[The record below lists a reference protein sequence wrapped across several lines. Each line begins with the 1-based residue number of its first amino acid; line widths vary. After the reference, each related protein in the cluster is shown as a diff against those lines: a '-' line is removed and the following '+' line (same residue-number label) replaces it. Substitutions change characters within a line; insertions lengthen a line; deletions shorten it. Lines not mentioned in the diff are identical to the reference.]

1 MANSTKPKKT
11 SRNEQYVSEEGV
23 WLVSIETKEIKPS
36 RVPYHVFIWAVDN
49 AGNESEVQTHD
60 FKITA
65 PVEPASKAA
74 AKRGTIKGKVVL
86 EQSGGSPRFDQVTV
100 SLKEN
105 KPNGATKKTT
115 RATTEGSFEFKD
127 VPMGSYIVFASGA
140 VIGTTKEGT
149 SEVVLEP
156 AADDPSKP
164 PVEEVPV
171 KIGRPKPPMAAPPK
185 PM

>member
-1 MANSTKPKKT
+1 
-11 SRNEQYVSEEGV
+11 
-23 WLVSIETKEIKPS
+23 
-36 RVPYHVFIWAVDN
+36 
-49 AGNESEVQTHD
+49 
-60 FKITA
+60 
-65 PVEPASKAA
+65 
-74 AKRGTIKGKVVL
+74 
-86 EQSGGSPRFDQVTV
+86 
-100 SLKEN
+100 
-105 KPNGATKKTT
+105 
-115 RATTEGSFEFKD
+115 
-127 VPMGSYIVFASGA
+127 MGSYIVFASGA